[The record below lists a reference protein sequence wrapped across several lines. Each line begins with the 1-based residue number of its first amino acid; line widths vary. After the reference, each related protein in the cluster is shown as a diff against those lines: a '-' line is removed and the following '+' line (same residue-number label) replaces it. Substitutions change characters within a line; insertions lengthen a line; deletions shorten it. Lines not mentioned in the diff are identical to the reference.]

1 MLLVMTLLTLAR
13 RLKNTVT
20 TAAGTS
26 APQPS
31 TLTIPGRVTTT
42 GVPTGTVVGIDYL
55 VASALSTF
63 PPSCS
68 GLHLYRKD
76 PITNTA

>member
-1 MLLVMTLLTLAR
+1 MRLAMTLLTLSR
-13 RLKNTVT
+13 RLKYTVT
-20 TAAGTS
+20 TVVETN
-26 APQPS
+26 APPLA
-31 TLTIPGRVTTT
+31 TLTIPGRVT

-55 VASALSTF
+55 VVSALSTF

-76 PITNTA
+76 PITNTT